1 MPRITAPF
9 TITAWEPA
17 PVDATPWA
25 DAPDRPAL
33 GRVTLRKTYSGALD
47 GTAVAEMLTCVA
59 DPADLALGAVYTA
72 VERFAGRLDG
82 REGSFAFQHGAVSGG
97 DAPSDPAGAVAPGSG
112 TGALAG
118 LRGTVAIEQGPDG
131 HSLTLDYILDTP

>member
-1 MPRITAPF
+1 MPRTTSPF
-9 TITAWEPA
+9 TITAWEPVLA
-17 PVDATPWA
+17 DDTPWA

-59 DPADLALGAVYTA
+59 DPADLARGAVYTA
-72 VERFAGRLDG
+72 IERFVGRLDG
-82 REGSFAFQHGAVSGG
+82 REGSFALQHGAVSGG

-118 LRGTVAIEQGPDG
+118 LRGTVEIQQGPEG
-131 HSLTLDYILDTP
+131 HTLVLDYTLGTP

>member
-17 PVDATPWA
+17 PADETPWA

-59 DPADLALGAVYTA
+59 DPADLAQGAVYTA